1 MIIREKDGKRKKFK
15 FPRKYIQIYFFDD
28 YNDNSGVILND
39 ASLLQGSLQ
48 TT

>member
-1 MIIREKDGKRKKFK
+1 MVRGKKLSFQGN
-15 FPRKYIQIYFFDD
+15 IQIYFFDD

-39 ASLLQGSLQ
+39 ASLLHGSLQ